1 MVREALMFGMWSLGH
16 YFLNPP
22 SLAVWDNSYKSMGLV
37 KHGWFFMDG
46 ASAGCHYHMEWWRS

>member
-1 MVREALMFGMWSLGH
+1 MFGMWSRGH

-22 SLAVWDNSYKSMGLV
+22 GLAVWDNSYKIMEPV
-37 KHGWFFMDG
+37 RVGWFYMDG